1 MSQVPLS
8 PILKK
13 TPVVTVAISL
23 SHPLIHPQ
31 IPLFPGTTYRFVHT
45 FQTYA
50 ETTPIPRPSRQ
61 SPQNLGP
68 WLPLE
73 QDSPQ
78 FTVHNNSVQGSKK
91 EKMTDEPRC
100 FLATLWEVYYR
111 AKQAWSS
118 SERPHLQLTQATFIL
133 DMKEV
138 RRGRVSFEL
147 WQALANQLWPR
158 DGFFMQITVA
168 LPNHP
173 LWPPTPGIL

>member
-13 TPVVTVAISL
+13 TPVVTIAIGL

-31 IPLFPGTTYRFVHT
+31 IPLFPGTTYKFVHT

-91 EKMTDEPRC
+91 EKMTDSHGVSWQRCGKCTTEP
-100 FLATLWEVYYR
+100 
-111 AKQAWSS
+111 S
-118 SERPHLQLTQATFIL
+118 RPGRLLQ
-133 DMKEV
+133 
-138 RRGRVSFEL
+138 RG
-147 WQALANQLWPR
+147 
-158 DGFFMQITVA
+158 
-168 LPNHP
+168 
-173 LWPPTPGIL
+173 PTCN